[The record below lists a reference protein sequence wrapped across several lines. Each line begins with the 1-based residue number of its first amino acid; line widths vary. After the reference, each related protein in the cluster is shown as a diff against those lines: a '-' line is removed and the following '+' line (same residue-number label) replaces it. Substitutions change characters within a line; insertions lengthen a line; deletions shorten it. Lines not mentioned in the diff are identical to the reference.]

1 MLGRGNRAISV
12 DYHPMFLQKCCHDM
26 DLMVWLTGK
35 SCLRLSSFG
44 SLSHFRPENAPAG
57 AARRCLDGCRA
68 RAGCPYDA
76 EKIYITNEKT
86 GVRHGHTGWPCDVL
100 TLHPTEESVRRAIET
115 GPYGRCVY
123 FCDNNVVD
131 HQVVNLEME
140 DGLTVNFTMSAFTA
154 GGGRYTNFMGTLGN
168 LIADM
173 AGNTVTVTPFGGK
186 AEVFDFN
193 LEKERMS
200 GHAGGDSVLV
210 GDFLDYLQG
219 KTPPSITT
227 LEASM
232 ESHFIALAAEAS
244 RCRAGE
250 VVEMAAFRAGEP
262 GRP

>member
-1 MLGRGNRAISV
+1 M
-12 DYHPMFLQKCCHDM
+12 
-26 DLMVWLTGK
+26 
-35 SCLRLSSFG
+35 
-44 SLSHFRPENAPAG
+44 
-57 AARRCLDGCRA
+57 
-68 RAGCPYDA
+68 
-76 EKIYITNEKT
+76 
-86 GVRHGHTGWPCDVL
+86 
-100 TLHPTEESVRRAIET
+100 
-115 GPYGRCVY
+115 
-123 FCDNNVVD
+123 
-131 HQVVNLEME
+131 VNLEME

-232 ESHFIALAAEAS
+232 ESHFIGGVPLQGGGSGGDGCLPRRRTGKAVRPL
-244 RCRAGE
+244 RRQD
-250 VVEMAAFRAGEP
+250 
-262 GRP
+262 GRTG